1 MDPATL
7 VSSLQEIKR
16 LSRDP
21 LAVDRIAFIVDRLT
35 GELRKEMQSAE
46 RDEESGRGAG
56 LVQPPKD
63 N

>member
-1 MDPATL
+1 MDRAAL
-7 VSSLQEIKR
+7 VSTLEEIKR

-21 LAVDRIAFIVDRLT
+21 LAADRIGFIVDRLT
-35 GELRKEMQSAE
+35 RELRAE
-46 RDEESGRGAG
+46 ISRANPDEETGDGPG

>member
-1 MDPATL
+1 MDRAAL
-7 VSSLQEIKR
+7 VSTLEEIKR

-21 LAVDRIAFIVDRLT
+21 LAADRIGFIVDRLT
-35 GELRKEMQSAE
+35 RELKEEIAKLNSE
-46 RDEESGRGAG
+46 DEAGDGQG